1 MRRADRLFQI
11 IQALRRRRVVT
22 ARDLAGDLEVSERTI
37 YRDMRDLS
45 LSGVPIQGEAGVG
58 YALPA
63 GFDLPPLM
71 FTEEELEAL
80 VLGARMV
87 ESWGDPKLAA
97 AARQALGKVEVVL
110 PERLRAGSAETPLYA
125 PARHLASETAEML
138 EMLRRAIKTQHKL
151 TMIYN
156 SVKDERTERTVH
168 PLCLF
173 FWGSVWTFAAW
184 CTLRGDFRH
193 FRVDR
198 VEDAQT
204 SEDIFAPEP
213 GRTLEDFFQHIAEE
227 EKERLARQAAKLAD
241 GAE

>member
-1 MRRADRLFQI
+1 MRRADRLFKI
-11 IQALRRRRVVT
+11 IQTLRHRRVVT
-22 ARDLAGDLEVSERTI
+22 AAYLAEELEVSERTI

-97 AARQALGKVEVVL
+97 AARQALNKVEVVL
-110 PERLRAGSAETPLYA
+110 PERLRLEGTQPPLFA
-125 PARHLASETAEML
+125 PARHLASETAEKL
-138 EMLRRAIKTQHKL
+138 ELLRGAIKTQHKL
-151 TMIYN
+151 IITYN
-156 SVKDERTERTVH
+156 SVADERTERTVL

-173 FWGSVWTFAAW
+173 FWGTVWTFAAW
-184 CTLRGDFRH
+184 CTLREGFRH

-198 VEDAQT
+198 LEEARSSGET
-204 SEDIFAPEP
+204 FAPEP
-213 GRTLEDFFQHIAEE
+213 GRTLEDFFQHIKEE
-227 EKERLARQAAKLAD
+227 DKARLAKQDAKLVD